1 MPFRSVRPGLAAVLL
16 IAPATAAHAT
26 PLGFTEVFAD
36 AAPFQQCL
44 MLGIVVA
51 TVAAIA
57 LSVFKLLPGRL
68 TGGSAFVSSL
78 RFAGPIAGLL
88 GAAYAA
94 WKMCIGIATVPAT
107 PSLKVLAPGFAEIAT
122 LIALGA
128 LSGIIAI
135 ALTWAI
141 EARIDRQVLAE

>member
-1 MPFRSVRPGLAAVLL
+1 MPTAVY
-16 IAPATAAHAT
+16 AT
-26 PLGFTEVFAD
+26 PLSFTDVAAN
-36 AAPFQQCL
+36 AAPVQQL
-44 MLGIVVA
+44 IMLAIAIA
-51 TVAAIA
+51 TLAAII

-68 TGGSAFVSSL
+68 SGASAFVSSL
-78 RFAGPIAGLL
+78 RFAGPVAGIL

-94 WKMCIGIATVPAT
+94 WKMSIGIATITYT
-107 PSLKVLAPGFAEIAT
+107 PTLKVLAPGFAEIAT

-135 ALTWAI
+135 VLTWAI

>member
-1 MPFRSVRPGLAAVLL
+1 MSPRSTCLGLAAALL
-16 IAPATAAHAT
+16 VVPTVTYAT
-26 PLGFTEVFAD
+26 PLSLTDVAAN
-36 AAPFQQCL
+36 AAPVQQLL
-44 MLGIVVA
+44 MLGIAIA
-51 TVAAIA
+51 TLAAIII
-57 LSVFKLLPGRL
+57 SVFKLLPGRL
-68 TGGSAFVSSL
+68 SGGSAFVSSL
-78 RFAGPIAGLL
+78 RFAGPVAGIL

-94 WKMCIGIATVPAT
+94 WRMCIGIATVPDT

-135 ALTWAI
+135 VLTWAI

>member
-1 MPFRSVRPGLAAVLL
+1 MSPRLTCLGLAAALFIIPSV
-16 IAPATAAHAT
+16 A
-26 PLGFTEVFAD
+26 G
-36 AAPFQQCL
+36 AAPLSFTDVARNAAPVQQL
-44 MLGIVVA
+44 IMLGIAVA
-51 TVAAIA
+51 TLAAVI

-68 TGGSAFVSSL
+68 SGGSAFVSSL
-78 RFAGPIAGLL
+78 RFAGPVAGVL

-94 WKMCIGIATVPAT
+94 WRMSIGIATVGYAPT
-107 PSLKVLAPGFAEIAT
+107 LKVLAPAFAEIAT

-135 ALTWAI
+135 VLTWAI